1 MPQVAYLRIVPPQ
14 DGVLDQLRRLG
25 CYALT
30 LFGTVLAIVGTYVSA
45 AGMLKGSLKGS
56 SDHHNDTVVDHYQGL

>member
-1 MPQVAYLRIVPPQ
+1 MPQVAYLRTVPPQ

-30 LFGTVLAIVGTYVSA
+30 LFGVVLAIVGTYVSA
-45 AGMLKGSLKGS
+45 AGMLKSAPHKSPNGNLTAAG
-56 SDHHNDTVVDHYQGL
+56 HYQGGL